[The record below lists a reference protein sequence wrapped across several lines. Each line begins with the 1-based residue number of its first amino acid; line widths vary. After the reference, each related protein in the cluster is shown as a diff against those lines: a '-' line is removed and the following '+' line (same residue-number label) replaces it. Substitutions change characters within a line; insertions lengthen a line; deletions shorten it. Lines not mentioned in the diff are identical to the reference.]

1 MLSCL
6 VPPRFG
12 QEDSVVMPSSA
23 TFALQFPALASGLP
37 KDDES
42 NTPQTDCFLQC
53 PQCHQTLPGFQAL
66 KEHIATVHSMIKQ
79 EHHDSATP
87 SPPLSAFYQQSSFQ
101 PIGSS
106 HQSLPSPPA
115 STSTLEN
122 SHCNEPTS
130 SLATN
135 GSRSSSSNSN
145 SSSSSSSSSN
155 SSSSSSCSRRSTSAG
170 GGLGLGASV
179 ASASAVA
186 VAAAQAAAI
195 ADEGGRSISPTY
207 SNSSSIGG
215 GSNCGGVIGGGSGSN
230 SAEPY
235 ACLQCS
241 ASFPNRDLLEKH
253 ELMHVPNALVSCKVC
268 HKQFAN
274 VYRLQ
279 RHMISHDE
287 STLLRKFKCT
297 DCDKAFKF
305 KHHLKEHVRIHSGE
319 KPFGCTNC
327 GKRFSHSGSYSSHM
341 TSKKCISMGLKLNN
355 NNNNNSSAV
364 SNNNSSSSPSG
375 KSEKS
380 GRRSGSYLPGGSP
393 AAAGLSNGQLSNGQN
408 TTSSTNPNAFFPMLP
423 KYPNYETAAFLASF
437 NHLYPLNSVNPAFS
451 HYNIHR
457 LIELSAGAAAGSA
470 PTAESMESLL
480 LKTQQQFNATLKSD
494 LGRSSKSPDVS
505 VHSDAEDM
513 IEEVT
518 ENENEEE
525 EEPKLVMDVDDD
537 DEEDDAQEDEED
549 AEKRDIKV
557 DEDDDEDDEEQK
569 FPIERRSMQSSP
581 VVPGSTDAVPMAND
595 YRNILDDMKQ
605 KILDAAHRMSVGDQ
619 VIHRQ
624 STPINVSADP
634 IKMER
639 PESVSSPE
647 LNIDIDRSSP
657 SPVPVAPPTPQ
668 IKEEF
673 KEDEDMEKI
682 EDKAPVLQC
691 QQCQATFNHQ
701 TELVQHEQV
710 LCQSLLLQKQIAA
723 AAAAAAAASNYL
735 PMHSGSEDDTD
746 FDGSK
751 TSAERSGK
759 VRVRTAISEEQ
770 QNELK
775 KYYAINNKPNREEFQ
790 VIAKRVGMEARVVQV
805 WFQNNRSR
813 ERKMGNLINNR
824 NPIQADG
831 ATPAMFTAD
840 QSAPSQTGSET
851 DQPLDLSVKKPD
863 SIPSGSPRYGTAP
876 CSQPDT
882 ASLLDEAMNLSVK
895 SSRSSTPFKG
905 FYPYNQ
911 FPPEMMIR
919 QTPSPNEAAAHPR
932 QRPPPIAAA
941 AAAPGYAPIPP
952 SDSAFLGMDRF
963 LQHFPPELTR
973 GPPIRADSLS
983 PGAPEK
989 RPWRDLEQYHHNG
1002 HSPYDESQQ
1011 QKLLQLQHSML
1022 TVPKR
1027 VLYSTANTGK
1037 EQPDAEGQ
1045 YICDQ
1050 CDKAF
1055 SKHSSLQR
1063 HKYEHSGQRPYKCV
1077 ECPKA
1082 FKHKHH
1088 LTEHKRLHSGEKPFQ
1103 CCKCLKRFS
1112 HSGSYS
1118 QHMNHRY
1125 SYCKPYRDGK

>member
-12 QEDSVVMPSSA
+12 QEDSVMPSSA

-66 KEHIATVHSMIKQ
+66 KEHIDNVHSMIKQ

-87 SPPLSAFYQQSSFQ
+87 SPPLSAFYHHHHHHQQQAFQ
-101 PIGSS
+101 PIGS
-106 HQSLPSPPA
+106 QSLPSPPA

-130 SLATN
+130 LATN

-145 SSSSSSSSSN
+145 SSSSSRNSN
-155 SSSSSSCSRRSTSAG
+155 SSHSSSSSCSRSTSAG
-170 GGLGLGASV
+170 GVLGLV
-179 ASASAVA
+179 ATSSAAT
-186 VAAAQAAAI
+186 I

-215 GSNCGGVIGGGSGSN
+215 GSNCGAGVGGGHGNTAGSN
-230 SAEPY
+230 SSNGAEPY

-355 NNNNNSSAV
+355 NSSSVANNNGSG
-364 SNNNSSSSPSG
+364 SPSGASG

-393 AAAGLSNGQLSNGQN
+393 AAAGLSNGQLANGQN
-408 TTSSTNPNAFFPMLP
+408 TTNNANSNTFFPMLP

-437 NHLYPLNSVNPAFS
+437 NHLYPINPVNPAFS
-451 HYNIHR
+451 PYSIQR

-470 PTAESMESLL
+470 PTAESMESLI
-480 LKTQQQFNATLKSD
+480 LKTQQQINATLKSD
-494 LGRSSKSPDVS
+494 LGRHSKSPS
-505 VHSDAEDM
+505 VTHSDAEDM

-537 DEEDDAQEDEED
+537 EDEAPENDED
-549 AEKRDIKV
+549 AEKKDIKV
-557 DEDDDEDDEEQK
+557 DEDDEEDDEEQK
-569 FPIERRSMQSSP
+569 FPIERRSIQPSP
-581 VVPGSTDAVPMAND
+581 VVPEHRLTGGEVEMEASAND

-605 KILDAAHRMSVGDQ
+605 KILDAAHRIGVGDQ

-624 STPINVSADP
+624 STPIAVSTEP
-634 IKMER
+634 IKTER
-639 PESVSSPE
+639 PESISSPE
-647 LNIDIDRSSP
+647 LNIDIDHRSP
-657 SPVPVAPPTPQ
+657 SPAPVASPTPL
-668 IKEEF
+668 IKQEF
-673 KEDEDMEKI
+673 KEDEDMEKVD
-682 EDKAPVLQC
+682 DKSPVLQC
-691 QQCQATFNHQ
+691 SQCHATFNHQ
-701 TELVQHEQV
+701 AELIQHEQV
-710 LCQSLLLQKQIAA
+710 LCQSLLFQKQMAA

-751 TSAERSGK
+751 VSSERSGK

-775 KYYAINNKPNREEFQ
+775 KYYAMNNKPNREEFQ

-813 ERKMGNLINNR
+813 ERKMGNLTNNR
-824 NPIQADG
+824 NPIQTESSA
-831 ATPAMFTAD
+831 PAMFSAD
-840 QSAPSQTGSET
+840 TPTPSQPTET
-851 DQPLDLSVKKPD
+851 DQPLDLSVKKPE
-863 SIPSGSPRYGTAP
+863 SIPSSSPRYGTAP
-876 CSQPDT
+876 QSQPDAAT
-882 ASLLDEAMNLSVK
+882 LLDEAMNLSVK

-911 FPPEMMIR
+911 FSTEMMIR
-919 QTPSPNEAAAHPR
+919 QTPSPNEAAAPR
-932 QRPPPIAAA
+932 QNPQIRPPAVAAVY
-941 AAAPGYAPIPP
+941 PPIPP
-952 SDSAFLGMDRF
+952 TDSAFIGMDRF
-963 LQHFPPELTR
+963 LQHFPSELAR
-973 GPPIRADSLS
+973 APIRADSLS
-983 PGAPEK
+983 PGAEK
-989 RPWRDLEQYHHNG
+989 RAWRDLEQYEAAVKLHG
-1002 HSPYDESQQ
+1002 QYDE
-1011 QKLLQLQHSML
+1011 QKLLQMQSML
-1022 TVPKR
+1022 NVPKR

>member
-1 MLSCL
+1 
-6 VPPRFG
+6 
-12 QEDSVVMPSSA
+12 
-23 TFALQFPALASGLP
+23 
-37 KDDES
+37 
-42 NTPQTDCFLQC
+42 
-53 PQCHQTLPGFQAL
+53 
-66 KEHIATVHSMIKQ
+66 
-79 EHHDSATP
+79 
-87 SPPLSAFYQQSSFQ
+87 
-101 PIGSS
+101 
-106 HQSLPSPPA
+106 
-115 STSTLEN
+115 
-122 SHCNEPTS
+122 
-130 SLATN
+130 
-135 GSRSSSSNSN
+135 
-145 SSSSSSSSSN
+145 
-155 SSSSSSCSRRSTSAG
+155 
-170 GGLGLGASV
+170 
-179 ASASAVA
+179 
-186 VAAAQAAAI
+186 
-195 ADEGGRSISPTY
+195 
-207 SNSSSIGG
+207 
-215 GSNCGGVIGGGSGSN
+215 
-230 SAEPY
+230 
-235 ACLQCS
+235 
-241 ASFPNRDLLEKH
+241 
-253 ELMHVPNALVSCKVC
+253 SCKVC

-355 NNNNNSSAV
+355 NSSSVANNNGSG
-364 SNNNSSSSPSG
+364 SPSGASG

-393 AAAGLSNGQLSNGQN
+393 AAAGLSNGQLANGQN
-408 TTSSTNPNAFFPMLP
+408 TTNNANSNTFFPMLP

-437 NHLYPLNSVNPAFS
+437 NHLYPINPVNPAFS
-451 HYNIHR
+451 PYSIQR
-457 LIELSAGAAAGSA
+457 LIELSAGAAA
-470 PTAESMESLL
+470 
-480 LKTQQQFNATLKSD
+480 
-494 LGRSSKSPDVS
+494 
-505 VHSDAEDM
+505 DM

-537 DEEDDAQEDEED
+537 EDEAPENDED
-549 AEKRDIKV
+549 AEKKDIKV
-557 DEDDDEDDEEQK
+557 DEDDEEDDEKQK
-569 FPIERRSMQSSP
+569 FPIERRSVQPSP
-581 VVPGSTDAVPMAND
+581 VVPE
-595 YRNILDDMKQ
+595 
-605 KILDAAHRMSVGDQ
+605 HRL
-619 VIHRQ
+619 
-624 STPINVSADP
+624 T
-634 IKMER
+634 
-639 PESVSSPE
+639 
-647 LNIDIDRSSP
+647 
-657 SPVPVAPPTPQ
+657 
-668 IKEEF
+668 
-673 KEDEDMEKI
+673 EDEDMEKVD
-682 EDKAPVLQC
+682 DKSPVLQC
-691 QQCQATFNHQ
+691 SQCHATFNHQ
-701 TELVQHEQV
+701 AELIQHEQV
-710 LCQSLLLQKQIAA
+710 LCQSLLFQKQMAA

-751 TSAERSGK
+751 VSSERSGK

-775 KYYAINNKPNREEFQ
+775 KYYAMNNKPNREEFQ

-813 ERKMGNLINNR
+813 ERKMGNLTNNR
-824 NPIQADG
+824 TPIQTESSA
-831 ATPAMFTAD
+831 PAMFSAD
-840 QSAPSQTGSET
+840 TPTPSQPTET
-851 DQPLDLSVKKPD
+851 DQPLDLSVKKPE
-863 SIPSGSPRYGTAP
+863 SIPSSSPRYGTAP
-876 CSQPDT
+876 QSQPDA

-911 FPPEMMIR
+911 FSTEMMIR
-919 QTPSPNEAAAHPR
+919 QTPSPNEAAAPR
-932 QRPPPIAAA
+932 QNQQIRPPAVAAVY
-941 AAAPGYAPIPP
+941 PPIPP
-952 SDSAFLGMDRF
+952 TDSAFIGMDRF
-963 LQHFPPELTR
+963 LQHFPSELTR
-973 GPPIRADSLS
+973 APIRADSLS
-983 PGAPEK
+983 PGAEK
-989 RPWRDLEQYHHNG
+989 RAWRDLEQY
-1002 HSPYDESQQ
+1002 EAA
-1011 QKLLQLQHSML
+1011 KLLQMQSML
-1022 TVPKR
+1022 NVPKR